1 MRSIDLWEGKSL
13 LLLIKCSVDVFVPGI
28 ISTIVNYFYLSLFY
42 FDEYQRITHRSREN
56 KIKGTDF
63 N

>member
-28 ISTIVNYFYLSLFY
+28 ISIIVNYFYLSLF
-42 FDEYQRITHRSREN
+42 TSMN
-56 KIKGTDF
+56 IKE
-63 N
+63 